1 MAETVRQRV
10 VVHGLVQGVFFRESL
25 RRLAAERGVAGF
37 ARNLPDGTLEA
48 VFEGQEE
55 AVRELVEFA
64 HVGPPDAEVERL
76 EVIEE
81 PPEGLSGF
89 RAA

>member
-1 MAETVRQRV
+1 MIVRRRV
-10 VVHGLVQGVFFRESL
+10 IAHGHVQGVFFRDSL
-25 RRLAAERGVAGF
+25 ERLAAELGAAGF
-37 ARNLPDGTLEA
+37 ARNLSDGSLEA
-48 VFEGQEE
+48 AFEGDED

-81 PPEGLSGF
+81 PPDDLSGF
-89 RAA
+89 RVA